1 MRKNL
6 KSLAPVLWFVI
17 IAFIISIF
25 AVWGGGSIGKGGGSN
40 TIAVV
45 GKEKI
50 SRDLYYSSL
59 VQRLQA
65 MSNEY
70 KELDANFIQQL
81 NIPQQVLEQIVQR
94 SLLLQRAKD
103 MGLKVSDKEIA
114 TKIKNYPVFQKDG
127 NFVGFDQ
134 YQKILSWNHIAMSE
148 FEKGLESEILMDKV
162 IKSTTAGVIV
172 TEDEV
177 WENYQKNTE
186 SARIEYAVIDTNSV
200 TLEKE
205 PEESELTEYFN
216 AEKESYR
223 MPERREAV
231 YVFFK
236 TDELKPEIQV
246 SEEEIRKYHSENE
259 AQFKEPELTR
269 VSRIFFAF
277 EDKDKELARTEAE
290 NILNRLTK
298 EEDFGVLA
306 EIYSQDEK
314 ATAKGDWGLS
324 EWRNLPAQELDALKT
339 LTKDVHSELIES
351 SDGIAILKVT
361 EKEPEKV
368 TPVEQLTERIT
379 TILKDLKARNAGE
392 QKIAQLEKTARKEKS
407 LDAAAQR
414 FGYKLKNSGLLK
426 PGDPLEEI
434 DPSGSI
440 SSSLF
445 SLEDN
450 GLSSPIYTYKGVC
463 LAQLKKVESPR
474 PARFEEVSEQVKND
488 FTAEKKS
495 ATALDKMIRFKTELP
510 GKDFDKLTE
519 KYEMEYKTIEE
530 HKRGQYIGTIG
541 ENQIIDRLAFSL
553 ALNSASDPVEYDNGY
568 TVIRVLDRKTVTKE
582 DFTKEKDKEKEALL
596 ESKKN
601 KFFQSFLTKLREDKN
616 VKISYDVFLKINSDV
631 LSRFSR
637 EGQEQ

>member
-40 TIAVV
+40 TVAVV

-172 TEDEV
+172 TENEV

-205 PEESELTEYFN
+205 PEETELMEYFN
-216 AEKESYR
+216 TEKESYR

-259 AQFKEPELTR
+259 AQFKEPEQTR

-290 NILNRLTK
+290 NILNRITK

-314 ATAKGDWGLS
+314 ATAKGDWGLF
-324 EWRNLPAQELDALKT
+324 EWRNLPAQELDALKI
-339 LTKDVHSELIES
+339 LAKDEHSELIES

>member
-1 MRKNL
+1 
-6 KSLAPVLWFVI
+6 
-17 IAFIISIF
+17 
-25 AVWGGGSIGKGGGSN
+25 
-40 TIAVV
+40 
-45 GKEKI
+45 
-50 SRDLYYSSL
+50 
-59 VQRLQA
+59 

-114 TKIKNYPVFQKDG
+114 AKIKNYPVFQKDG

-134 YQKILSWNHIAMSE
+134 YQKILSWNHLSMSE

-172 TEDEV
+172 TENEV

-186 SARIEYAVIDTNSV
+186 SARIEYAVIDANSV

-314 ATAKGDWGLS
+314 AAAKGDWGLF

-339 LTKDVHSELIES
+339 LTKDEHSELIES

-488 FTAEKKS
+488 FTAEKKR
-495 ATALDKMIRFKTELP
+495 ATALDKINRFKTELP

-530 HKRGQYIGTIG
+530 HKHGQYIGTIG